1 MTAPIHVEAE
11 ALPDSMFSEVQIIP
25 PSLALQRKVGG
36 SAARLITPLVKT
48 QADKAVD
55 FIKPEIRAEV
65 ERLLSEIQEIA
76 RVRKAPWRDAIWN
89 RAHEIRGLAGTCDAV
104 NLGRSANLL
113 CLYLNGT
120 DSDFVGEAGLVTSI
134 TVLASQSLK
143 FTESS
148 HELMPVLLTDS
159 LQAIH
164 VQCRREGRSLIS

>member
-1 MTAPIHVEAE
+1 MTAPIHVEAG

-36 SAARLITPLVKT
+36 SAARLITPMAIKK
-48 QADKAVD
+48 ADMAID

-65 ERLLSEIQEIA
+65 ERRVREIQEIA
-76 RVRKAPWRDAIWN
+76 RTRKAPWRDAIWN
-89 RAHEIRGLAGTCDAV
+89 HAHEIRGLAGTCDAV
-104 NLGRSANLL
+104 NLGRSSNLL

-120 DSDFVGEAGLVTSI
+120 DSDFVGDANLVTSI
-134 TVLASQSLK
+134 TVLALQSLK
-143 FTESS
+143 FNDAT

-159 LQAIH
+159 LQAIQ